1 MFLFVCLDFFF
12 LTVHRKIGNLDST
25 SVKAL
30 KDMLPTPDERG
41 GLVNYMKKC
50 GSSEEAQAKG
60 YADFSECEKYMY
72 TMLDVQNAAAKFDCM
87 LFRCEFKGRFEEI
100 LESIEII
107 ERACDEIRNSEKLQA
122 IMAIILTLVNE
133 INTGGEGNTAAGFTL
148 DALLKLREVSPEGRR
163 FANAPEPLLTFAQ
176 RRPKR
181 LTRKPVS

>member
-1 MFLFVCLDFFF
+1 MCSDPSH
-12 LTVHRKIGNLDST
+12 TKIRRKIGNLDST

-41 GLVNYMKKC
+41 GLINYMKKC
-50 GSSEEAQAKG
+50 GSSEEAKAKG

-87 LFRCEFKGRFEEI
+87 LFRSQFKGRFEEL
-100 LESIEII
+100 LESIEKI
-107 ERACDEIRNSEKLQA
+107 EHACDEVRTSEKLQA

-148 DALLKLREVSPEGRR
+148 DALLKLREVSGEGRR
-163 FANAPEPLLTFAQ
+163 RRLFCNILISNLFASGKSF
-176 RRPKR
+176 
-181 LTRKPVS
+181 